1 MVKLLGLLVVI
12 TMVLHLIK
20 PIGLP
25 GLRRRR
31 DAWKIAMILIVSM
44 MVAVVVRPG

>member
-31 DAWKIAMILIVSM
+31 DAWKIAIILIAAM
-44 MVAVVVRPG
+44 MLAVVVRPG